1 MGRRAELT
9 KKEQLEK
16 AFRDILGNEVVE
28 FTIGSNV
35 DNVAKLLIREVTI
48 RTNLK

>member
-1 MGRRAELT
+1 MELT

-16 AFRDILGNEVVE
+16 VFRAIIIAFEQTNIDNEE
-28 FTIGSNV
+28 IEL
-35 DNVAKLLIREVTI
+35 DNCIKQLIKEVTI